1 MSFFCVVSSSGEEKQ
16 VRLRQM
22 MQESNGQEGKDSLC
36 LNDAHGIFSKGDGSP
51 SNRETP
57 VIGGSG
63 GICKTQYNQP
73 SMVVKEPEERYRSEI
88 RLSTGPMQ
96 QDPQSSSMHWNN
108 DYNPSDSANLRR
120 KLQELTATS
129 NGNQRR
135 KEFSR
140 SKEVY
145 GRLSQSTTGNSELD
159 VVHGGKA
166 FPFSDPIAFEQS
178 TGATEQALREGRHPS
193 LHPAARNNQ
202 KMKGDTLKK
211 TSDSN
216 KVGQLRHRWE
226 ILTTNDPLPKQQVT
240 AATPSGRG
248 YGDVPRR
255 RLASDEQKQ
264 ERPVLPPK
272 TKPKPKKNVRERSE
286 AFIECN
292 QPPPRG
298 AQDGGV
304 SSVSNQQRKMEVNPV
319 EQRLNLHKV
328 YKKREDSGLSSAC
341 STISL
346 ENFPVHNYSH
356 NLPPNASDRRVNYAS
371 KKCNQ
376 LPNVDSKTQDA
387 LPRPKTQ
394 VAFSDVNTSHS
405 TLKPEVVQ
413 KQQRLE
419 EEQFQPDEIIHE
431 NYSRGYISSHK
442 HFHPEQIIE
451 ENISSEEFSS
461 VKKEDQF
468 GASHLNV
475 NSRNDLHCEREIPK
489 DQNSNECERLNSS
502 AALKTEIF
510 FRPGAL
516 VQLEDKRDR
525 QLSDTITRFQAHC
538 RGFLARENVKQL
550 KVQKLA
556 ITCIQRNVR
565 KFLAVKNWPWWR
577 LVTKVLPLLDVHRT
591 EEELKM
597 KDLELEQLRVKVAKM
612 ETERNTLKQNV
623 DKLDSRVTEMTAD
636 LSEEHTA
643 ATHASEMLEV
653 ETAERLRLEKELK
666 EIRSNYNALQR
677 KSEKM
682 EMELMEHRMVRS
694 SIIEA
699 DMSSDDETD
708 SMYRLKYMQLRKE
721 MELGKK
727 RLQQDHEEELEKLIS
742 NRKSVEKKFLEA
754 SEEAEEYKRQLNNFK
769 RRSQKLAEES
779 QDMKLHLESQQTRNS
794 DLEKKQRKFDAELA
808 KVHQDLQHEKTAK
821 DRLQREKGKLEGEN
835 YIISQQLEDL
845 KLDMK
850 VKEEKIDVLKSEMDD
865 LSSHGSMEVKE
876 LTGLKRA
883 KRDLETKLQD
893 QEEELD
899 DQAGQIQQ
907 LEQTK
912 LRLEMQLERVKQSH
926 QKELDAK
933 DEEVEEV
940 RASAQNKVKQMEIQ
954 LEEDYEERQSV
965 MREKRELERRV
976 QELLD
981 KPLASDKDTEKRL
994 RKDLKK
1000 TKALLK
1006 DAQTMLDRQN
1016 SAAPSGTKL
1025 KQLKNELEDATFAT
1039 ASAVKAR
1046 QNLETE
1052 LSELQAQLDDMMKAK
1067 SDAEERLS
1075 VANRDK
1081 TELESKLE
1089 DQEEDFNDL
1098 LKKHRALIHQ
1108 MSNEQAKVNEHL
1120 ETIAD
1125 LTNEKQE
1132 LQEKVSELQGK
1143 VDFLSESMV
1152 DRTQVNRLESKVREL
1167 EAKLDLEHTTKN
1179 KLENQVER
1187 LRDSLDRS
1195 NSDHSSV
1202 QQKELR
1208 SQEASRKLQ
1217 REIRELREEQSELQ
1231 RKESEATQK
1240 KHELELEVESLQA
1253 SHDQVQ
1259 SDLKLAFKRIADLQ
1273 RAVEDG
1279 IGSDSDSCTPGSDSD
1294 DSDSSGDEYL
1304 PRYSQYSSNRSSR
1317 LSSLSSVDSSQYT
1330 TRRTRVYSSTSEKS
1344 DDVRRR
1350 SRSGKYVINPGSS
1363 DEDEDVDELG
1373 ARSTSRPSSMY
1384 SEDTVGSVELG
1395 ENNVS
1400 LTSSSTIGGESGD
1413 GTKKKGFMINPDYM

>member
-1 MSFFCVVSSSGEEKQ
+1 MSFFCVVSSGEEKQ
-16 VRLRQM
+16 VHVRQVM
-22 MQESNGQEGKDSLC
+22 EESSGQDSPSVE
-36 LNDAHGIFSKGDGSP
+36 DAHGRCSWGDGGSP
-51 SNRETP
+51 SNRDTP
-57 VIGGSG
+57 VTGGSG
-63 GICKTQYNQP
+63 GIQRDDHSSAVIKG
-73 SMVVKEPEERYRSEI
+73 PEERYRSEI
-88 RLSTGPMQ
+88 RLSTGPTQ
-96 QDPQSSSMHWNN
+96 QEQQSNSMHWNN
-108 DYNPSDSANLRR
+108 DYNPSDSANLR
-120 KLQELTATS
+120 KTLKELTAKS
-129 NGNQRR
+129 DGDLRR
-135 KEFSR
+135 KEFSQ
-140 SKEVY
+140 SKAVHDKF
-145 GRLSQSTTGNSELD
+145 SQSVTGNPAVGVL
-159 VVHGGKA
+159 HGAKV
-166 FPFSDPIAFEQS
+166 FPFSDPRKLEQKIDA
-178 TGATEQALREGRHPS
+178 TGQTLREGKPPLLRQ
-193 LHPAARNNQ
+193 AARSNRNM
-202 KMKGDTLKK
+202 MKGDRIEKSPVT
-211 TSDSN
+211 N

-226 ILTTNDPLPKQQVT
+226 VLATNDPQPKQQVNS
-240 AATPSGRG
+240 ATPSGRG
-248 YGDVPRR
+248 NGEVPRPRR
-255 RLASDEQKQ
+255 RLTSDEQKH
-264 ERPVLPPK
+264 ERPPLPPK
-272 TKPKPKKNVRERSE
+272 TKPKPKKDVRERSE
-286 AFIECN
+286 AFIECIE
-292 QPPPRG
+292 PPSS
-298 AQDGGV
+298 QDEQDAGV
-304 SSVSNQQRKMEVNPV
+304 SSAAPVQQKMEVNRSAH
-319 EQRLNLHKV
+319 QMNLHTL
-328 YKKREDSGLSSAC
+328 YTKREDSGLSSAC

-346 ENFPVHNYSH
+346 ENYPLHNHSY
-356 NLPPNASDRRVNYAS
+356 NLPPNASDRRFNYAS
-371 KKCNQ
+371 KKSDQ
-376 LPNVDSKTQDA
+376 LSDVKSTTQDA
-387 LPRPKTQ
+387 LPRPETQ
-394 VAFSDVNTSHS
+394 VAFFDAETSHS
-405 TLKPEVVQ
+405 ILKPGFDVVQ
-413 KQQRLE
+413 NKPRPGE
-419 EEQFQPDEIIHE
+419 DHFQPDEVLNE
-431 NYSRGYISSHK
+431 NYSKGFISSHK

-451 ENISSEEFSS
+451 ENVSSEEFANLEKG
-461 VKKEDQF
+461 VQPF
-468 GASHLNV
+468 GGIPLKNGNNLHGE
-475 NSRNDLHCEREIPK
+475 NDKGK
-489 DQNSNECERLNSS
+489 DQNSNECETLNLK
-502 AALKTEIF
+502 ATGKTEIF

-516 VQLEDKRDR
+516 VQIEDKRDR

-538 RGFLARENVKQL
+538 RGYLARENLKQL
-550 KVQKLA
+550 KIQKLA
-556 ITCIQRNVR
+556 ITCIQRNIR

-597 KDLELEQLRVKVAKM
+597 KDLELEQLRSKVAKM

-623 DKLDSRVTEMTAD
+623 DKLDSRVTEMSAD

-643 ATHASEMLEV
+643 ATHASELLEG

-666 EIRSNYNALQR
+666 EIRSNYNTLQR

-699 DMSSDDETD
+699 DMSSDDEAD
-708 SMYRLKYMQLRKE
+708 SMFRLKYMQLRKE

-727 RLQQDHEEELEKLIS
+727 RLQQEHEEEKEKLLS
-742 NRKSVEKKFLEA
+742 NRKSVEKKFVEA
-754 SEEAEEYKRQLNNFK
+754 SEEAEEFKRQLNNFK
-769 RRSQKLAEES
+769 RRSQKMAEES

-808 KVHQDLQHEKTAK
+808 KVHQDLQQEKTTK

-835 YIISQQLEDL
+835 FIISQQLED
-845 KLDMK
+845 MK
-850 VKEEKIDVLKSEMDD
+850 SEVKVTEVKIDTLKSEMED
-865 LSSHGSMEVKE
+865 LSSHGSTEVKE
-876 LTGLKRA
+876 VAGLKRA

-912 LRLEMQLERVKQSH
+912 LRLEMQLERIKQSH

-954 LEEDYEERQSV
+954 LEEDYEERQSI
-965 MREKRELERRV
+965 MREKKNLERRV
-976 QELLD
+976 QELMD

-1016 SAAPSGTKL
+1016 STAPSGTKL

-1039 ASAVKAR
+1039 SSATKAR
-1046 QNLETE
+1046 QNLEAE
-1052 LSELQAQLDDMMKAK
+1052 LSDLQAQSDLMMKAK

-1075 VANRDK
+1075 SANRDK

-1108 MSNEQAKVNEHL
+1108 MSNEQAKINEHL

-1125 LTNEKQE
+1125 LTTEKQD

-1143 VDFLSESMV
+1143 MDFLSESMV
-1152 DRTQVNRLESKVREL
+1152 DRTVVNRLESKVREL
-1167 EAKLDLEHTTKN
+1167 DAKLDLEQTTKN

-1202 QQKELR
+1202 QQKEMR
-1208 SQEASRKLQ
+1208 GQEATRKLQ
-1217 REIRELREEQSELQ
+1217 REIRELREEQAEIQ

-1240 KHELELEVESLQA
+1240 KHELELEVESVQS

-1279 IGSDSDSCTPGSDSD
+1279 IGSDSDSGTPGSDSD
-1294 DSDSSGDEYL
+1294 DSDSDGDGYV

-1350 SRSGKYVINPGSS
+1350 SRPLLKNGF
-1363 DEDEDVDELG
+1363 
-1373 ARSTSRPSSMY
+1373 
-1384 SEDTVGSVELG
+1384 SVQW
-1395 ENNVS
+1395 
-1400 LTSSSTIGGESGD
+1400 
-1413 GTKKKGFMINPDYM
+1413 